1 MGSVSSLISGH
12 NFHSKHCR
20 ASQYKLRKSS
30 QLKKLNR
37 YSDGLLKFSF
47 SQETGHN
54 KSSSKGN
61 KNEDFFYIKVNQ
73 KAHRTDYAPLSGG
86 ELEGQA
92 GTSSVDYG
100 TPTPSK
106 LKPGS
111 NQLELVIIMG
121 SVSSLIS
128 GHNFHSKHCRASQYK
143 LRKSSQLKKLNRY
156 SDGLLKFSFS
166 QETGHNKSSSK
177 GNKNED
183 FFYIKVNQK
192 AHRTDYAPLSGGEL
206 EVIPHSNTVLHSSP
220 DHSNAAQQF
229 PTQDKAKD
237 LESKPALC
245 SGGLSDSG
253 RNSMS
258 SLPTHSTASSY
269 QLDPLITPVG
279 PISRFGGSAH
289 NITQCAILQES
300 NMMSLKA
307 LSFSDGGTKILN
319 PGKSSTHPHMT
330 ENKVC
335 VRSPISTEESAI
347 QELEQKLMERE
358 GELQELQC
366 SFEEKEITSCQSY
379 EEKQRR
385 CREEMEGLKQKCNSK
400 LKQTSQKNQRAQQLL
415 QLQVFQLQQEK
426 KQLREELSNL
436 MKEQDLLEN
445 KLRTC
450 EKEKTTFAPA
460 LEETQWEVCQKSG
473 EISLLKQQLK
483 ESQTELNS
491 KTNEVLNLKAQLKDF
506 RAKMELLEIKIHDL
520 EDSLHAKAM
529 ELEVCENELQRKK
542 NESELLREKVNLLE
556 QEIAEL
562 RTELTILREEMKCGV
577 VSMGLEESMMEDAQ
591 VLWREIE
598 KLKKELQ
605 DEQDSNKQITVSFQ
619 QERQTWKEEKE
630 KVIQYQKQ
638 LQQSY
643 LHMYKRNQNLEKM
656 LQQLAAGEDGKDP
669 LDLDLHGTDVPYE
682 DIIATEI

>member
-73 KAHRTDYAPLSGG
+73 KAHRSDYAPLSGG

-92 GTSSVDYG
+92 GTSSGDYG
-100 TPTPSK
+100 TPTPPK

-111 NQLELVIIMG
+111 NQLELVTEK
-121 SVSSLIS
+121 SVA
-128 GHNFHSKHCRASQYK
+128 RATAFQPV
-143 LRKSSQLKKLNRY
+143 L
-156 SDGLLKFSFS
+156 
-166 QETGHNKSSSK
+166 
-177 GNKNED
+177 
-183 FFYIKVNQK
+183 
-192 AHRTDYAPLSGGEL
+192 
-206 EVIPHSNTVLHSSP
+206 PHSNTVLHSSP
-220 DHSNAAQQF
+220 DHSNAVQQF

-237 LESKPALC
+237 LENKPALC

-279 PISRFGGSAH
+279 PINRFGGSAH

-319 PGKSSTHPHMT
+319 PSKSSTHPHIT
-330 ENKVC
+330 ENSVC

-358 GELQELQC
+358 SELQELQC
-366 SFEEKEITSCQSY
+366 SFEEKEIASCQSY

-400 LKQTSQKNQRAQQLL
+400 LKQTSQKNQRVQQLL

-445 KLRTC
+445 KLRTY

-483 ESQTELNS
+483 ESQSELIS
-491 KTNEVLNLKAQLKDF
+491 KTNEVLNLKAQLKDL
-506 RAKMELLEIKIHDL
+506 RAKMELLEIKIQDL

-577 VSMGLEESMMEDAQ
+577 LSMGLEESMVEDAQ
-591 VLWREIE
+591 LLWREIE

-605 DEQDSNKQITVSFQ
+605 EEQDSNKQITVSFQ

-656 LQQLAAGEDGKDP
+656 LQQLAAGEDGKEP

>member
-12 NFHSKHCR
+12 SFHSKHCR

-30 QLKKLNR
+30 HLKKLNR
-37 YSDGLLKFSF
+37 YSDGLLKFGF

-73 KAHRTDYAPLSGG
+73 KAHRSDYTPLSGG
-86 ELEGQA
+86 ELGSQA
-92 GTSSVDYG
+92 CRSSVDYG
-100 TPTPSK
+100 TPTPPK
-106 LKPGS
+106 PKPGS
-111 NQLELVIIMG
+111 NQLEL
-121 SVSSLIS
+121 
-128 GHNFHSKHCRASQYK
+128 AT
-143 LRKSSQLKKLNRY
+143 
-156 SDGLLKFSFS
+156 D
-166 QETGHNKSSSK
+166 KSSSRPTAFK
-177 GNKNED
+177 P
-183 FFYIKVNQK
+183 VLP
-192 AHRTDYAPLSGGEL
+192 R
-206 EVIPHSNTVLHSSP
+206 SNTVLHSSP
-220 DHSNAAQQF
+220 EHGSHPSQQLQS
-229 PTQDKAKD
+229 QDKAKD
-237 LESKPALC
+237 LEVKPAPC

-269 QLDPLITPVG
+269 QLDPLVTPVG

-289 NITQCAILQES
+289 NITQSAILQDS

-319 PGKSSTHPHMT
+319 PSKGPSAHPPAG
-330 ENKVC
+330 EKNSC
-335 VRSPISTEESAI
+335 IRSPISTDESTI
-347 QELEQKLMERE
+347 QELEQKLLERE
-358 GELQELQC
+358 GELQDLQC
-366 SFEEKEITSCQSY
+366 SFEEKEITSCQNF

-385 CREEMEGLKQKCNSK
+385 CREEMEGLKQKCNNK
-400 LKQTSQKNQRAQQLL
+400 LKQASQKSQRAQQLL

-426 KQLREELSNL
+426 RQLREELANL
-436 MKEQDLLEN
+436 MKEQDMLEN
-445 KLRTC
+445 KLRSY

-483 ESQTELNS
+483 ESQSELNS
-491 KTNEVLNLKAQLKDF
+491 KTNEVLNLKAQLKDI
-506 RAKMELLEIKIHDL
+506 RGKMELLEMKIQDL
-520 EDSLHAKAM
+520 EDSLRSKAM

-556 QEIAEL
+556 EEISEL
-562 RTELTILREEMKCGV
+562 RTDLTILREERKCEVASIGPEG
-577 VSMGLEESMMEDAQ
+577 SMAEDMQ
-591 VLWREIE
+591 TLWREVE
-598 KLKKELQ
+598 RLKAELQ
-605 DEQDSNKQITVSFQ
+605 EEHSNNEQMTVGFQ

-656 LQQLAAGEDGKDP
+656 LQQLAAGEDGKEP
-669 LDLDLHGTDVPYE
+669 LELDLQGTDVPYE

>member
-12 NFHSKHCR
+12 SFHSKHCR

-30 QLKKLNR
+30 HLKKLNR
-37 YSDGLLKFSF
+37 YSDGLLKFGF
-47 SQETGHN
+47 SQEMGHN

-73 KAHRTDYAPLSGG
+73 KAHQTDYAPLSGG
-86 ELEGQA
+86 ELGRQA
-92 GTSSVDYG
+92 GSSSVDYG
-100 TPTPSK
+100 TPTPPK
-106 LKPGS
+106 LKPIS
-111 NQLELVIIMG
+111 NQLEL
-121 SVSSLIS
+121 
-128 GHNFHSKHCRASQYK
+128 ATD
-143 LRKSSQLKKLNRY
+143 KSATRPTAFKPVLPR
-156 SDGLLKFSFS
+156 
-166 QETGHNKSSSK
+166 
-177 GNKNED
+177 
-183 FFYIKVNQK
+183 
-192 AHRTDYAPLSGGEL
+192 
-206 EVIPHSNTVLHSSP
+206 SNTVLLSSP
-220 DHSNAAQQF
+220 EHGSSHAPQPLQS
-229 PTQDKAKD
+229 QDKAKD
-237 LESKPALC
+237 LDVKPAPC

-269 QLDPLITPVG
+269 QLDPLVAPVG

-289 NITQCAILQES
+289 NITQCAILQDS

-319 PGKSSTHPHMT
+319 PSKAPSANPHGA
-330 ENKVC
+330 EKNAC

-347 QELEQKLMERE
+347 QELEQKLLERE

-385 CREEMEGLKQKCNSK
+385 CRDEMEGLKQKCNSK
-400 LKQTSQKNQRAQQLL
+400 LKQNSQKSQRAQQLL

-426 KQLREELSNL
+426 KQLREELANL
-436 MKEQDLLEN
+436 MKEQDLLES
-445 KLRTC
+445 KLRSY
-450 EKEKTTFAPA
+450 EKEKTNYAPA

-483 ESQTELNS
+483 ESQTDLNS
-491 KTNEVLNLKAQLKDF
+491 KTSEVLNLKAQLKDI
-506 RAKMELLEIKIHDL
+506 RAKMELLEMKIQDL
-520 EDSLHAKAM
+520 EDSLRAKAM

-577 VSMGLEESMMEDAQ
+577 ASAGLEACVTEDAQ
-591 VLWREIE
+591 ALWREVE
-598 KLKKELQ
+598 KLKAELRE
-605 DEQDSNKQITVSFQ
+605 EQDNNQQMTVGFQ
-619 QERQTWKEEKE
+619 HERQTWKEEKE
-630 KVIQYQKQ
+630 KVIHYQKQ

-656 LQQLAAGEDGKDP
+656 LQQLAAGEDGKEP
-669 LDLDLHGTDVPYE
+669 FDLDLHGTDVPYE